1 MKYELWC
8 GDILLGHSEL
18 TFWQMTAT
26 TFAGDF
32 DPVPGREEQLA
43 RIAIGVHCLR
53 SWMDRDARDG
63 LGRHVVK
70 ASFRNSRL
78 FTAIAEIV
86 AARHDPA
93 IQLRRPDGTVIRT
106 RHLIIQDLDTL
117 PELSELVDEAICGD
131 DEGDEDAEPD
141 FFDTPE
147 GREVLRAM
155 DEDGDTEL
163 SEMLAEEA
171 WRGDVHPDES
181 ICEDEAWMARY
192 GPRRPLVRF
201 NLHVKIEHEGD
212 IPADTS
218 WLLG

>member
-8 GDILLGHSEL
+8 GDVLLGHSEL
-18 TFWQMTAT
+18 TFWQITAT

-63 LGRHVVK
+63 LGRYVVR

-78 FTAIAEIV
+78 FTAITEIV
-86 AARHDPA
+86 TARHDPA
-93 IQLRRPDGTVIRT
+93 MQLRRPDGRAIPT
-106 RHLIIQDLDTL
+106 RHLIVQDLNTL
-117 PELSELVDEAICGD
+117 PELSELVEEAMLA
-131 DEGDEDAEPD
+131 EDEDAEPD

-147 GREVLRAM
+147 GKELVRCL
-155 DEDGDTEL
+155 DEDGE
-163 SEMLAEEA
+163 SEVGEMLAEEA

-181 ICEDEAWMARY
+181 IQADEEWMARY

-218 WLLG
+218 WLLD